1 MDKTEYF
8 CSMKKPVLKSIILL
22 SFLLLIFPSLRAQI
36 DLSAVLWDQDEI
48 ICKEQESAMAH
59 FQPSSYRNQ
68 FASLT
73 DIHYQKMAWEIDPAV
88 KYIKGVITYYFRSR
102 TNNLTQLVLDLSNAL
117 VVNSVERNGV
127 ALFYTHSPD
136 QLLTIDLDKTL
147 NEDDFDTLTVSY
159 EGTPPSNG
167 FGSFETDTH
176 AGVPILWTLSE
187 PYGNRDWWPGKQDLI
202 DKIDS
207 MDIYI
212 TTPLGQLA
220 ASNGKLI
227 SIDEVGGKL
236 VHHWRHRHPICAYL
250 VALAVTNYA
259 AFDQYVPL
267 PNGDS
272 IHVLNYVYPE
282 TLTQSEQA
290 IASTIDIMSFYNEKF
305 IIYPWADEKY
315 GHAQFGWGGGEE
327 HQTMAFMGGFNFGL
341 ISHEMAHQW
350 FGDKVTC
357 GTWHDVWL
365 NEGFATYLAGLCLEE
380 FSNTTYWPQWK
391 ISTSNSAMSAPGGSV
406 YVDDTTSVNRIFSGR
421 LSYNKGAYV
430 LHMLRWVMGDNDFFQ
445 AVRNYLNGAGD
456 FGTTPEFQSYLE
468 NQSGLDLHEFLA
480 DWYYGQGYPSYHLKW
495 SQQADSLILTLGQTQ
510 SDPSVS
516 FFEMPVP
523 ILVRLNGVD
532 NIFVLNHTVNNQRF
546 SIYRGN
552 NSVDSIG
559 IDPDLWLLSK
569 NNTIEEVIT
578 AVNDV
583 DKSNSFEVFP
593 NPAHDFVQ
601 IRSKETVFSVEVI
614 DIAGR
619 KFEASVTGD
628 RIDMTPFKPGL
639 YTLLLM
645 NAERK
650 ILSIKRIILS

>member
-1 MDKTEYF
+1 
-8 CSMKKPVLKSIILL
+8 
-22 SFLLLIFPSLRAQI
+22 
-36 DLSAVLWDQDEI
+36 
-48 ICKEQESAMAH
+48 
-59 FQPSSYRNQ
+59 
-68 FASLT
+68 
-73 DIHYQKMAWEIDPAV
+73 
-88 KYIKGVITYYFRSR
+88 
-102 TNNLTQLVLDLSNAL
+102 
-117 VVNSVERNGV
+117 
-127 ALFYTHSPD
+127 
-136 QLLTIDLDKTL
+136 
-147 NEDDFDTLTVSY
+147 
-159 EGTPPSNG
+159 
-167 FGSFETDTH
+167 
-176 AGVPILWTLSE
+176 
-187 PYGNRDWWPGKQDLI
+187 
-202 DKIDS
+202 
-207 MDIYI
+207 YI

-250 VALAVTNYA
+250 VALAVTNYTA
-259 AFDQYVPL
+259 YDQYVPL

-282 TLTQSEQA
+282 TLTQNEQA
-290 IASTIDIMSFYNEKF
+290 LLSTIDIMSFYNEKF

-315 GHAQFGWGGGEE
+315 GHAQFGWGGGQE
-327 HQTMAFMGGFNFGL
+327 HQTMAFMGGFNFAL

-357 GTWHDVWL
+357 GTWHDIWL

-380 FSNTTYWPQWK
+380 FSLTQYWPQWK
-391 ISTSNSAMSAPGGSV
+391 TSTSNSAMSAPGGSV

-480 DWYYGQGYPSYHLKW
+480 DWYYGQGYPSYQLKW

-523 ILVRLNGVD
+523 VLVRLNGVD
-532 NIFVLNHTVNNQRF
+532 NIFVLNHTSNNQRF

-552 NSVDSIG
+552 ASVDSIG

-569 NNTIEEVIT
+569 NNTIEQVIT
-578 AVNDV
+578 AVDET
-583 DKSNSFEVFP
+583 DKQNSFDVFP

-601 IRSKETVFSVEVI
+601 IRSKEPVFSVEVI
-614 DIAGR
+614 DVAGR
-619 KFEASVTGD
+619 KFEARLANN
-628 RIDMTPFKPGL
+628 RIDLTDFNPGI
-639 YTLLLM
+639 YTFVLM
-645 NAERK
+645 DANKK
-650 ILSIKRIILS
+650 ILVTKRIILL

>member
-1 MDKTEYF
+1 
-8 CSMKKPVLKSIILL
+8 MKKTLFTAIILSAFSL
-22 SFLLLIFPSLRAQI
+22 CSFSLLNAQF
-36 DLSAVLWDQDEI
+36 DLSGVIWDQDEI
-48 ICKEQESAMAH
+48 ICKEQESAIAH
-59 FQPSSYRNQ
+59 FQTPSYRNQ

-73 DIHYQKMAWEIDPAV
+73 DIHYQTMSWEIDPAV

-102 TNNLTQLVLDLSNAL
+102 SNNLTQLVLDLSNSL
-117 VVNSVERNGV
+117 VVNSVERKGV
-127 ALFYTHSPD
+127 PLSYAHSAD

-167 FGSFETDTH
+167 FGSFETGTH
-176 AGVPILWTLSE
+176 AGAPILWTLSE

-212 TTPLGQLA
+212 TTPLDQLA

-227 SIDEVGGKL
+227 SINEVGGKL

-282 TLTQSEQA
+282 TLAQSQQA
-290 IASTIDIMSFYNEKF
+290 ISSTIDIMNFYNEKF

-315 GHAQFGWGGGEE
+315 GHAQFGWGGGQE
-327 HQTMAFMGGFNFGL
+327 HQTMAFMGGFSFSL

-357 GTWHDVWL
+357 GSWHDIWL

-380 FSNTTYWPQWK
+380 FSQNQYWPQWK
-391 ISTSNSAMSAPGGSV
+391 TSTSNSAMSAPGGSV

-456 FGTTPEFQSYLE
+456 FGTTPEFESYLE
-468 NQSGLDLHEFLA
+468 NESGLDLHEFLA
-480 DWYYGQGYPSYHLKW
+480 DWYYGQGFPSYHLQW
-495 SQQADSLILTLGQTQ
+495 SQQADSLIITLGQTQ

-532 NIFVLNHTVNNQRF
+532 NIFVLNHTTNNQRF
-546 SIYRGN
+546 SIFRGSA
-552 NSVDSIG
+552 SVDSIG
-559 IDPDLWLLSK
+559 IDPELWLLSK
-569 NNTIEEVIT
+569 NNTIEQVIT
-578 AVNDV
+578 AVDDA
-583 DKSNSFEVFP
+583 DKSDRFDVFP

-601 IRSKETVFSVEVI
+601 IISTKSVFSVEVI
-614 DIAGR
+614 DVEGR
-619 KFEASVTGD
+619 KFKAPLANNRVDLTD
-628 RIDMTPFKPGL
+628 FNPGM
-639 YTLLLM
+639 YTLLLLDG
-645 NAERK
+645 NQK
-650 ILSIKRIILS
+650 ILTTKRIILS